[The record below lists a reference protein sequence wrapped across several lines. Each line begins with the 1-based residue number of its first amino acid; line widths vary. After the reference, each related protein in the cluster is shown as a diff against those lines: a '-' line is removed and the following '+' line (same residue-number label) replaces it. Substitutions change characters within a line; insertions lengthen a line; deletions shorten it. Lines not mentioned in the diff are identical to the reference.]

1 MHGHFFF
8 KHKPNDPKQLNQKK
22 KKQTTTKKKQKTKN
36 KKTKQKKQKT
46 KLMRIEEIDI
56 KT

>member
-1 MHGHFFF
+1 MHGHFFLV
-8 KHKPNDPKQLNQKK
+8 KHKPNDPKQLNKKKTEKKTEKNQKTKKQKK
-22 KKQTTTKKKQKTKN
+22 KKT
-36 KKTKQKKQKT
+36 KQKT

>member
-22 KKQTTTKKKQKTKN
+22 KTNNNKKKTKN
-36 KKTKQKKQKT
+36 KKQKKQKT

>member
-22 KKQTTTKKKQKTKN
+22 KNKQQQK
-36 KKTKQKKQKT
+36 KKQKT